1 MLCATDRDDWDVMEL
16 LVRSGG
22 TIAFRAQSDLD
33 LPSPPGCFVRGCTSG
48 PRTRQ
53 HMEQLQRSLGF
64 PSMETSEDSTW
75 VPLLLH

>member
-1 MLCATDRDDWDVMEL
+1 MV
-16 LVRSGG
+16 VRSEGMI
-22 TIAFRAQSDLD
+22 TFRAQSEVD

-53 HMEQLQRSLGF
+53 HVQQLQAALGF
-64 PSMETSEDSTW
+64 PSLETSEDSVW